1 MEYVDEAGD
10 TTTKTVD
17 VPADVVTTLT
27 NALTAGNKI
36 GTYTNE
42 TGAAVDL
49 YETVTSVSDFSI
61 AGSTITLKY
70 KDETGTE
77 NTKSFDLPAA
87 VAETVTTLTNAL
99 STGNKIGTY
108 TNESA
113 VVVDIYETVTA
124 LANVIATGHKI
135 GDYTNESGV
144 NVVLNET
151 ITSVSDLSI
160 AGNIITLKYIDE
172 AGTENEKTVTVPS
185 DVVTTLTNALA
196 TGNKIGTY
204 TNESGAVVDIY
215 QTITSIGTIL
225 FDAVTGVLTIPY
237 TDEAGVVNNKTVTLP
252 TALNVL
258 TNVQPTPTATGNT
271 TNLNSTFKDA
281 NGDTWI
287 VDSNGDAIKAG
298 SSQIFPSVTFG
309 TVTPPTGGT
318 PNEGDEYFVTTDGTK
333 DGEITE
339 QWIYDATTS
348 SWVLRPSSKS
358 YKTTS
363 LTPVYGTGS
372 AYVNASN
379 TALATVADQMKL
391 SGGEIVDDVDV
402 TWTGH
407 GLTVHAWY
415 YLDAA
420 TGGYT
425 TVKPTTGYVQ
435 QLFFVKDA
443 NTIHIDIEQA
453 TDAQVGS
460 SSSANVTYGTAAPT
474 GTAVTGS
481 EYFITTDGTSA
492 GTITASYIFDG
503 TSWVLRP
510 AGNTPFKNLNEF
522 HVDPNGNDT
531 TGDGSQEKPFLT
543 ITKALTIA
551 DQGDQVVVHA
561 GVYTENITISKPNVS
576 LVGAEGDYASLTQID
591 GSVTITANGT
601 SNRIADCTINSAID
615 SGTAGLY
622 LNNVTIK
629 STIVSSGGYVEIK
642 NSSIQDGTITKSG
655 GSILIENSKVDNVN
669 ITGAGTAAVIRD
681 TFQDPATTV
690 NFGAGTIYGIFN
702 LQSGEVVVDAAA
714 IPLETAA
721 LGQGLTAEMAKEA
734 ETSDFMKLGMLRP
747 DTEAAPTK
755 YVTWDEVT
763 GRLEVSPAPT
773 TGGAGTIWVSESTDP
788 TFTGNTGTLPRFQ
801 WNTTNDSKWYVDSNG
816 IALLIEGVATPTG
829 QNVYF
834 NDVDPATGTIF
845 DTANPPVT
853 NNDALKEDSAN
864 TYYGTDGSVWTWNGT
879 EYITKTYSYPTE
891 RYTHTF
897 ATANQLSF
905 TLPSTPIGSTTLPNS
920 RGIVHVTR
928 NGIDISSSWG
938 WVGAVGTYNVAANYG
953 CTIDA
958 NDLLRFHWEA
968 I

>member
-1 MEYVDEAGD
+1 MSGYYRNVDRYGSEIINSNALDFNPTPISYTPTASGNTSDLNSFVIDPNGDIYFIDKDGESVKINTTETVTTITDTVTTGHLIGSYTNEAGVVVDLNETLTVLKTFSIAGNVITLEYVDEAGT

-27 NALTAGNKI
+27 NALTAGHKI

-42 TGAAVDL
+42 TGAVVDL

-70 KDETGTE
+70 VDETGTE

-151 ITSVSDLSI
+151 ITSVSDFSI
-160 AGNIITLKYIDE
+160 AGNVITLKYIDE

-204 TNESGAVVDIY
+204 TNESGVAVDFY
-215 QTITSIGTIL
+215 ETITSIGTIL

-237 TDEAGVVNNKTVTLP
+237 TDEAGAVNNKTVTLP

-258 TNVQPTPTATGNT
+258 TDVQPTPTATGNT

-281 NGDTWI
+281 AGNTWI
-287 VDSNGDAIKAG
+287 VDSNGDA
-298 SSQIFPSVTFG
+298 
-309 TVTPPTGGT
+309 
-318 PNEGDEYFVTTDGTK
+318 
-333 DGEITE
+333 
-339 QWIYDATTS
+339 
-348 SWVLRPSSKS
+348 
-358 YKTTS
+358 
-363 LTPVYGTGS
+363 
-372 AYVNASN
+372 
-379 TALATVADQMKL
+379 
-391 SGGEIVDDVDV
+391 
-402 TWTGH
+402 
-407 GLTVHAWY
+407 
-415 YLDAA
+415 
-420 TGGYT
+420 
-425 TVKPTTGYVQ
+425 VQ
-435 QLFFVKDA
+435 
-443 NTIHIDIEQA
+443 
-453 TDAQVGS
+453 
-460 SSSANVTYGTAAPT
+460 
-474 GTAVTGS
+474 
-481 EYFITTDGTSA
+481 
-492 GTITASYIFDG
+492 
-503 TSWVLRP
+503 
-510 AGNTPFKNLNEF
+510 AGNAPFKNLNEF
-522 HVDPNGNDT
+522 HVDPNGSDT

-551 DQGDQVVVHA
+551 DQGDQVIVHA

-576 LVGAEGDYASLTQID
+576 LVGAEGDYASLTQIN

-629 STIVSSGGYVEIK
+629 STVVSSGGYVEIK

-655 GSILIENSKVDNVN
+655 GSILIENSKIDNVN

-755 YVTWDEVT
+755 YVTWDEAT
-763 GRLEVSPAPT
+763 GRLEVSPAPS
-773 TGGAGTIWVSESTDP
+773 GGASANWVSATTDP
-788 TFTGNTGTLPRFQ
+788 TATGNTGTLPRFVD
-801 WNTTNDSKWYVDSNG
+801 NTANGTKWYVDANG
-816 IALLIEGVATPTG
+816 VAFLIEGSS
-829 QNVYF
+829 
-834 NDVDPATGTIF
+834 
-845 DTANPPVT
+845 TAP
-853 NNDALKEDSAN
+853 LHEF
-864 TYYGTDGSVWTWNGT
+864 
-879 EYITKTYSYPTE
+879 EEKT
-891 RYTHTF
+891 
-897 ATANQLSF
+897 ATAGQVSV
-905 TLPSTPIGSTTLPNS
+905 TLAKTPVLGTTGKVRVS
-920 RGIVHVTR
+920 R
-928 NGIDISSSWG
+928 NGVDISRAWT
-938 WVGAVGTYNVAANYG
+938 WVGAVGTYDPVNNYG
-953 CTIDA
+953 CVIDA
-958 NDLLRFHWEA
+958 NDNLQFEYEA
-968 I
+968 L